1 MLGNTTAAKRGLCV
15 TICSRRTC
23 KSARRCEAADLH
35 VVGLKQSQ
43 GDLRG
48 HQCAHAAYL
57 CAEGGEGRGRRSEHL
72 YAGRVGRDLL
82 AAYVEERRGERRDA
96 LNVVDTVPGPCRDP
110 KCVTRLRLDDPAARS
125 SVVISSH
132 LMQSHSISRN
142 LVSSYAI
149 SCLRLDDP
157 AAHVPERFL
166 WPLRRQLRLH
176 VRTPILGKGRPE
188 VTALLRR
195 NERPHLPKQGWRRG
209 EHVHAFH
216 GIDPRQSR
224 GRELKGEAIKGIGG
238 PPCAPP
244 FAAPDS
250 QSARSAGRSVSVNG
264 PWP

>member
-72 YAGRVGRDLL
+72 HAGRVGRDLL

-149 SCLRLDDP
+149 SCNLMP
-157 AAHVPERFL
+157 ATRRPSGARARAF
-166 WPLRRQLRLH
+166 PL
-176 VRTPILGKGRPE
+176 
-188 VTALLRR
+188 
-195 NERPHLPKQGWRRG
+195 
-209 EHVHAFH
+209 
-216 GIDPRQSR
+216 
-224 GRELKGEAIKGIGG
+224 
-238 PPCAPP
+238 
-244 FAAPDS
+244 AAP
-250 QSARSAGRSVSVNG
+250 SAASIARTHAHPWKGSAGGNG
-264 PWP
+264 SPPAE